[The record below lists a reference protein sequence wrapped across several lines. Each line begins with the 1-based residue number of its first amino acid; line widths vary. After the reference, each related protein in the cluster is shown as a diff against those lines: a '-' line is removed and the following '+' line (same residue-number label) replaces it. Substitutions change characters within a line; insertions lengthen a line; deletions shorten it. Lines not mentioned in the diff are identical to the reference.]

1 MSRRVLAA
9 AITVVLAATLT
20 SCRGTP
26 SGSATPPPFT
36 PTSVPTTPTPSSPG
50 DPTTVAD
57 AVASY
62 RLFIAATDVMAS
74 SGGRDVSELQK
85 HASGA
90 MLAAELNQATT
101 FKAQKWHSVGKQ
113 KVVWA
118 KALKIAPASAD
129 GQINEITVQA
139 CVDSSQAIALTA
151 DGKKVRPPGA
161 PTQLVDEMKMLR
173 AGGVWKANFPQSRKA
188 GKC

>member
-1 MSRRVLAA
+1 VSRRVLARA
-9 AITVVLAATLT
+9 TITLAVVSILAACDN
-20 SCRGTP
+20 SP

-36 PTSVPTTPTPSSPG
+36 PSSAPTTPSSPG
-50 DPTTVAD
+50 DSTAAAD
-57 AVASY
+57 AVAAY

-90 MLAAELNQATT
+90 MLGAELNQAAT
-101 FKAQKWHSVGKQ
+101 FKARKWHSVGTQ

-118 KALKIAPASAD
+118 KALKIAPPNAD
-129 GQINEITVQA
+129 GQVNEIVVQA
-139 CVDSSQAIALTA
+139 CVDSSHAIALTA